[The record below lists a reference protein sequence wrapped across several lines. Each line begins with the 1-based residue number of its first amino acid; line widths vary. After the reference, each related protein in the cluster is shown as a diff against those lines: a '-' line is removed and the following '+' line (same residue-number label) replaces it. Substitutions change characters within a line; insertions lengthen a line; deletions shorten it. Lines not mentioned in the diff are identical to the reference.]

1 MKILVTGSNGFIAKN
16 LISHLALTHEIVEFT
31 SDTSWEFLKE
41 ELISIDFIFH
51 LAGTNRDNDE
61 AIKSGNHG
69 LTKKLTSLLVE
80 LDLNIPILLS
90 SSTQAL
96 KKNVY
101 GKSKLDAENELVKF
115 SKKSNSKV
123 IIYRLPNVFG
133 KWCRPNYNSV
143 VATFCYNINHNLP
156 ITINDPNH
164 EINLVYIDDVVDSF
178 SSNLKKKSKNT
189 ISYKKINRSYTIT
202 IKQLATKL
210 QSYKLANLKLPL
222 TGRGIDRALYAT
234 FLSYK
239 DKTDFSYNLKEN
251 IDKRGKFVELFHTSN
266 SGQFSYFTSK
276 PGVTRGMHY
285 HHTKN
290 EKFVVVSGK
299 AKFHF
304 RDLES
309 KKKHSIITND
319 NKSLVVETIPGWVH
333 SITNIGSE
341 DLIVLLWANEN
352 FDINKPDTYSE
363 EV

>member
-16 LISHLALTHEIVEFT
+16 LISHLSLSHEIVEFT

-51 LAGTNRDNDE
+51 LAGTNRDNDN
-61 AIKSGNHG
+61 AIKWGNHG
-69 LTKKLTSLLVE
+69 LTKKLASLLIQ
-80 LDLNIPILLS
+80 LDLSIPILLS

-115 SKKSNSKV
+115 SKKSNSTV

-156 ITINDPNH
+156 ITINDPFH
-164 EINLVYIDDVVDSF
+164 EINLVYIDDVIDAF
-178 SSNLKKKSKNT
+178 SKNLKNKPKST
-189 ISYKKINRSYTIT
+189 ITYKKINRSYNIT

-222 TGRGIDRALYAT
+222 TGNGIDRALYAT

-239 DKTDFSYNLKEN
+239 DKTDFSYSLKEN
-251 IDKRGKFVELFHTSN
+251 IDERGKFVELFHTKN

-290 EKFVVVSGK
+290 EKFVVVKGK

-304 RDLES
+304 RDLKS
-309 KKKHSIITND
+309 KKKYSITAND
-319 NKSLVVETIPGWVH
+319 NKSSVVETIPGWVH
-333 SITNIGSE
+333 SVTNVGSE

-352 FDINKPDTYSE
+352 FNINKPDTYSE